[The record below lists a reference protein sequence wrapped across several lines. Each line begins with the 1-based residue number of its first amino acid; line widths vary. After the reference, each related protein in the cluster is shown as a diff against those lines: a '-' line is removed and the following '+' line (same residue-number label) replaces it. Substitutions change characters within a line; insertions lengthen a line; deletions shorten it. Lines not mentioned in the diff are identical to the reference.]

1 MLHTA
6 SPTTATALPFRELY
20 RRVERHIPP
29 LEWPIL
35 ADEIAAILELKDE
48 RNAVIL
54 PHNYQTPDIFT
65 RSPTPSATAWPWHAR
80 RHEVAVD
87 PEVGRAGAT
96 RRRAYDGAGLGGAG

>member
-6 SPTTATALPFRELY
+6 SPTTATALPLRELY

-54 PHNYQTPDIFT
+54 PHNYQTPDIFHT
-65 RSPTPSATAWPWHAR
+65 VADTVGDSLALAREAPRGRGRSR
-80 RHEVAVD
+80 
-87 PEVGRAGAT
+87 G
-96 RRRAYDGAGLGGAG
+96 RRARDAPSRV